1 MAVAIGFA
9 ISFTLALIAYR
20 RRWLINPVTQVTGIL
35 YTVPSIAAFFLLL
48 PVTGRGKTTALIA
61 LVAYVLL
68 IIFRNV
74 LTGLDNVPDET
85 KDAGRGMGLTDRQLL
100 WRVEVPLALP
110 EIMAGLRIAV
120 TTTVGLATL
129 AFFAGAGGLGAQI
142 FDRDHLQVERGRGR
156 RARRAARSGARR
168 ADPARAAGDHALDPG
183 GGGAMSTTLAVLGE
197 FGDAID
203 FIFDE
208 RESPAGGA
216 RVGGL
221 AEMWEL
227 IWEHLKLSGRGDGGR
242 VRALDPARALARA
255 HRQGRLPRDQRVERR
270 AARCPP
276 WR

>member
-1 MAVAIGFA
+1 MSSPFAQLEIRERTDSCVSDNGFCPDWIVDNFDRYVDPFFEHVYLTVVAVAIGFA

-35 YTVPSIAAFFLLL
+35 YTVPSVAAFFLLL
-48 PVTGRGKTTALIA
+48 PLTGRGTTTALIA

-129 AFFAGAGGLGAQI
+129 AFFAGAGGLGGQI
-142 FDRDHLQVERGRGR
+142 F
-156 RARRAARSGARR
+156 
-168 ADPARAAGDHALDPG
+168 ADINFKSNVVVAGG
-183 GGGAMSTTLAVLGE
+183 LAVLL
-197 FGDAID
+197 
-203 FIFDE
+203 
-208 RESPAGGA
+208 AG
-216 RVGGL
+216 VLDGL
-221 AEMWEL
+221 ILLAQ
-227 IWEHLKLSGRGDGGR
+227 
-242 VRALDPARALARA
+242 RAVTPWTRA
-255 HRQGRLPRDQRVERR
+255 V
-270 AARCPP
+270 AAR
-276 WR
+276 